1 MSSCNLCHV
10 HGVIITDISY
20 NSQNLSILSI
30 TITIIKESPWMMTI
44 RPVESGGSTVDG
56 INVWDLGPIGV
67 EALRYPEL
75 ESPSSESILFGALEE
90 DPRRLGTCF
99 EWSVAKSYFNG
110 MELQRRTWKGLI
122 HIPWSVA
129 NPKMRPLRGSS
140 AWKGLVHT
148 LISCQQLL
156 FGRQKRW
163 PPPQTIRA
171 PEGSKAAHIFPEKA
185 HTSYL
190 SFSLH
195 RQDCQIQNFTPKNT

>member
-129 NPKMRPLRGSS
+129 NPKMRPEKDWYTPWSVASSCCLDARSVDLLRRRSELQ
-140 AWKGLVHT
+140 KGRRPRTSFLKRRQLIRTCQLV
-148 LISCQQLL
+148 IR
-156 FGRQKRW
+156 GRKKL
-163 PPPQTIRA
+163 
-171 PEGSKAAHIFPEKA
+171 GFEKVA
-185 HTSYL
+185 SR
-190 SFSLH
+190 F
-195 RQDCQIQNFTPKNT
+195 R